1 MLLYKE
7 LTDRILKAAYTVHN
21 ELGCGFLEKVYQEA
35 MAIQL
40 SEMGI
45 PFEREKHLPITY
57 HGKVLKCDYIADF
70 VVDGKVILELKAVTD
85 IDPVFYAQTINYLRA
100 TDIKIGF
107 LMNFGQKDFFFKR
120 ISNFNYHT
128 ESHGVHGN

>member
-1 MLLYKE
+1 MLLYHE
-7 LTDRILKAAYTVHN
+7 LTNRILKACYTVHN

-35 MAIQL
+35 LEVQL

-70 VVDGKVILELKAVTD
+70 VVDNKVIIELKAVTEMSP
-85 IDPVFYAQTINYLRA
+85 IFEAQTINYLRA
-100 TDIKIGF
+100 TGIKVGLLI
-107 LMNFGQKDFFFKR
+107 NFGITQLQIKR
-120 ISNFNYHT
+120 LAY
-128 ESHGVHGN
+128 